1 MQIIMSEK
9 EKEIMQTL
17 LINVADQPLTETPGI
32 LTIKYKKSAEENA
45 ETQTVIEINEKYV
58 TTLYGEANKWLPGIV
73 GATKGLVALC
83 KSFMNAIS
91 ETENSLLKE
100 LKTEEVPNKK

>member
-32 LTIKYKKSAEENA
+32 LAIKYKKSAEENA

-91 ETENSLLKE
+91 ETENSLFKE
-100 LKTEEVPNKK
+100 LKTEKVPNEK

>member
-32 LTIKYKKSAEENA
+32 LVIKYKKSAEENA

-100 LKTEEVPNKK
+100 LKTEKVPNEK